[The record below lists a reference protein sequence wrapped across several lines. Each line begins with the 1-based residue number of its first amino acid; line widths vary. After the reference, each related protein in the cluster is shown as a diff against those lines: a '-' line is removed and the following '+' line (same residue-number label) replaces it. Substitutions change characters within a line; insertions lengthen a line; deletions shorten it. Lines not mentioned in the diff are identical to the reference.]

1 VALMLDVRRLRVLS
15 EVAARGS
22 FSAAAEGLVLTQS
35 AVSQH
40 VAALERELGL
50 PLVERGMRPVELTEA
65 GHALIR
71 HATGIFARID
81 GAEQELAEIAGRRRG
96 RLRIGSVPTALATFV
111 PAAFRRFRR
120 EHGHVTLTVVDDP
133 LQRLV
138 PRLEASELDLALIYE
153 HPGLPEIA
161 ALALDR
167 TPLLDDPY
175 QAVLPQ
181 RHRLARRRRALA
193 LADLAEEPWI
203 GGSATSAWYRIVTHH
218 CRAAGFTPRSNYATD
233 DNVAVQALVAAG
245 LGVAVIPAL
254 ALVHP
259 RPGVVVRPLGAD
271 APVRHL
277 EAVRPRDGYH
287 GPAVSAMLDCLR
299 AAAGGFS

>member
-1 VALMLDVRRLRVLS
+1 MIDVRRLRVLS

-22 FSAAAEGLVLTQS
+22 FSAAAEALVLTQS

-81 GAEQELAEIAGRRRG
+81 GAEQELEEIAGRRHG
-96 RLRIGSVPTALATFV
+96 RLRLGSVPTALATFV

-120 EHGHVTLTVVDDP
+120 AHGDVTLTVVDDP
-133 LQRLV
+133 LQRLL

-153 HPGLPEIA
+153 HPGLPEVA
-161 ALALDR
+161 ALDLDR

-175 QAVLPQ
+175 QAVLPE

-245 LGVAVIPAL
+245 LGVAVIPGL

-259 RPGVVVRPLGAD
+259 RPGVVVRPLVSD

-277 EAVRPRDGYH
+277 EAVRPRDGYRSR
-287 GPAVSAMLDCLR
+287 AVSAMLESLG
-299 AAAGGFS
+299 AAAADFG